1 MGSWNP
7 AVMAINGYQRYISPH
22 KGFCCAYRVAT
33 GEVSCSE
40 YVKQAIIRNGLFRS
54 LSEIRRRFRD
64 CKESARYLNEAK
76 AAEEDKKK
84 KKKGDD
90 SSSDAACFALTRRSS
105 RSLCSLGR
113 FALRTC
119 CACLRHCCA
128 AGAPRK
134 APLNWALDARKRN
147 ECWAARAIT

>member
-90 SSSDAACFALTRRSS
+90 SSSDAACFAARSDALHS
-105 RSLCSLGR
+105 APAAHAFGIVAQP
-113 FALRTC
+113 ALR
-119 CACLRHCCA
+119 A
-128 AGAPRK
+128 
-134 APLNWALDARKRN
+134 KR
-147 ECWAARAIT
+147 RLTGR